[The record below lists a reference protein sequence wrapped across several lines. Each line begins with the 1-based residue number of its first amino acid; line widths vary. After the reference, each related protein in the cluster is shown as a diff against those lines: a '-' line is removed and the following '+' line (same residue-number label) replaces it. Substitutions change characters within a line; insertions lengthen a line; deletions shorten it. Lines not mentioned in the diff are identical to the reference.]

1 MEVYEIQSG
10 LGKLPVEWKENIS
23 KIEKKTTSRNCRS
36 VHIMLQG
43 KINGKFKIIFFIKYT
58 LANVQLASVTQ

>member
-23 KIEKKTTSRNCRS
+23 KIEGAEIVGAFISCC
-36 VHIMLQG
+36 QG
-43 KINGKFKIIFFIKYT
+43 KINGKFKIIF
-58 LANVQLASVTQ
+58 LLR

>member
-1 MEVYEIQSG
+1 
-10 LGKLPVEWKENIS
+10 
-23 KIEKKTTSRNCRS
+23 
-36 VHIMLQG
+36 MLQG